1 MRAVLPILFLGV
13 LLGGCALAPAA
24 PQHLCIHR
32 HAEEEQDIGYCAA
45 LRSGDTLYL
54 SGTVGTEP
62 MPEAVKAVYAR
73 LQKTLED
80 QGLSYADVVK
90 ETVYT
95 TRLDEF
101 IQAADLRKPFYRGSY
116 PAATWIGVE
125 RLFEAQDVLEV
136 ELIAKYPSGK

>member
-1 MRAVLPILFLGV
+1 MRAVLPILFLSV

-45 LRSGDTLYL
+45 LRSGDTLYF

-62 MPEAVKAVYAR
+62 MPEAVKSVYAR
-73 LQKTLED
+73 LQKTLQE
-80 QGLSYADVVK
+80 QGLSFADVVK

-95 TRLDEF
+95 TRLDEL
-101 IQAADLRKPFYRGSY
+101 IQAADLRKPFYKGRY

-125 RLFEAQDVLEV
+125 RLYEPGDVLEV
-136 ELIAKYPSGK
+136 ELVANYPPGK